1 MGHRITQPTQYMSSL
16 NRSLRRIPGHY
27 RLPLVEL
34 AKPTTQSHSCD
45 TVQSVHGTTVRLYR
59 QWLCEERQA
68 EASTVS
74 LNQDGS
80 QGADMREAESR
91 AARALSQCTR
101 VWAERLQEQRDEA
114 QNLEA
119 SLRDSRRRASLL
131 EAEKAELQGKVDALQ
146 CHMRRN
152 QTIALSQL
160 GQPLQ
165 RRQHVEPQAQLRRA
179 QSFHLWA
186 IYSVTGLSLDI

>member
-1 MGHRITQPTQYMSSL
+1 M
-16 NRSLRRIPGHY
+16 
-27 RLPLVEL
+27 
-34 AKPTTQSHSCD
+34 
-45 TVQSVHGTTVRLYR
+45 QSVHGTVRLYR

-80 QGADMREAESR
+80 QGADMREAEAR

-165 RRQHVEPQAQLRRA
+165 RRQHVEPQALLRRA
-179 QSFHLWA
+179 QSFHL
-186 IYSVTGLSLDI
+186 

>member
-1 MGHRITQPTQYMSSL
+1 MGDPHRITQPTQYMSSL

-27 RLPLVEL
+27 RLPPVEL

-80 QGADMREAESR
+80 QGADMREVEAR

-101 VWAERLQEQRDEA
+101 VW
-114 QNLEA
+114 
-119 SLRDSRRRASLL
+119 
-131 EAEKAELQGKVDALQ
+131 AEKAELQGKVDALQ

-179 QSFHLWA
+179 QSFHL
-186 IYSVTGLSLDI
+186 